1 MSSPPDYKWQDY
13 GFLQEHAEHL
23 GHAVE
28 WFRTRVRQTDT
39 GHIYTTIALLEHRQ
53 KMLKNVLE
61 EYNDESA

>member
-28 WFRTRVRQTDT
+28 WFRTRVRQTNAK
-39 GHIYTTIALLEHRQ
+39 IA
-53 KMLKNVLE
+53 
-61 EYNDESA
+61 

>member
-28 WFRTRVRQTDT
+28 WFRTRVKTFGIDYDQKIRSQTFDFA
-39 GHIYTTIALLEHRQ
+39 IVFII
-53 KMLKNVLE
+53 
-61 EYNDESA
+61 